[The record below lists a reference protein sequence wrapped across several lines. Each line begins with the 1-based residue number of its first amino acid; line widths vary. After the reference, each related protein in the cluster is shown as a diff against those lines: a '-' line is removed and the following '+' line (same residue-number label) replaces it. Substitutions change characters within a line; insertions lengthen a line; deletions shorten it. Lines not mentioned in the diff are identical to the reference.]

1 MTTTKGTNMN
11 KQITLIRMTWEE
23 IEHAAAN
30 GGRCIVKYGNTE
42 ADTEAAT
49 IIRFEW
55 NIAAMKQKVLVRFD
69 DAVEID
75 YFMCDIYRIEAGA

>member
-1 MTTTKGTNMN
+1 MTTQN
-11 KQITLIRMTWEE
+11 TLIRMTWEE

-30 GGRCIVKYGNTE
+30 GGRCIVKYGKSD

-49 IIRFEW
+49 VIKFEFDYR
-55 NIAAMKQKVLVRFD
+55 AMTRKVLVRFD

-75 YFMCDIYRIEAGA
+75 YFVRDIYRIEASA

>member
-1 MTTTKGTNMN
+1 MKATHTTLTH
-11 KQITLIRMTWEE
+11 MTWEE

-30 GGRCIVKYGNTE
+30 GGRCIVKYGKTD

-49 IIRFEW
+49 IIRFDW
-55 NIAAMKQKVLVRFD
+55 NITAMTYKVLVRFD

-75 YFMCDIYRIEAGA
+75 YFVRDIYRVEEGA